1 MVTESALSAASV
13 VPSEVTVLLEIR
25 SPSLVV
31 TEVAALTSLT
41 EVTVLLDVRSPSLVV
56 TDVAALNAA
65 SVVP

>member
-1 MVTESALSAASV
+1 MVLSDV
-13 VPSEVTVLLEIR
+13 TVFLEVT

-41 EVTVLLDVRSPSLVV
+41 EVKVLLDVRSPSLVV